1 MKFIKQALM
10 LTVGLVVLNV
20 WLIRLDQSH
29 SFGISFRGGN
39 AANLFD
45 EFQAYGLSSTLF
57 YLIGLL
63 KITTAI
69 FLLLGFRYE
78 KTIIPAGAFMSVF
91 MIGALYMHFKIGDEF
106 VKYVPS
112 AIMLI
117 SSLMIVLLQRRSNAL
132 KA

>member
-20 WLIRLDQSH
+20 WLIRLNQSH
-29 SFGISFRGGN
+29 SFGISFRGGD

-45 EFQAYGLSSTLF
+45 ELQAYGLNSTLF

-63 KITTAI
+63 KITTAL
-69 FLLLGFRYE
+69 FLLLGLRYE
-78 KTIIPAGAFMSVF
+78 KMIIPAGAFMAIF
-91 MIGALYMHFKIGDEF
+91 MTGALYMHFKVGDEF

-117 SSLMIVLLQRRSNAL
+117 SSLLIVLLQRRSNIL
-132 KA
+132 